1 MPTWLRRALYSSL
14 GFLWL
19 SGIVWLIL
27 HWFFARQTEF
37 GPVFHPWQPGILL
50 IHGVLA
56 LVATFLF
63 GWIAGSHV
71 GFNWRRGL
79 QRISGVSLIVLLAV
93 LALTGLGNYYLT
105 WDAARGVNALV
116 HEGAGL
122 LAIVPA
128 LLHWAVAKRADSS
141 SVAGG

>member
-1 MPTWLRRALYSSL
+1 MPTWLRRSLYSSL
-14 GFLWL
+14 GLLWL

-27 HWFFARQTEF
+27 HWFFARKTEF
-37 GPVFHPWQPGILL
+37 GTAV
-50 IHGVLA
+50 A
-56 LVATFLF
+56 ATFLF

-79 QRISGVSLIVLLAV
+79 QRVSGVTLIVLLAV

-105 WDAARGVNALV
+105 WDAARTVNSLV
-116 HEGAGL
+116 HQGAGL

-128 LLHWAVAKRADSS
+128 LVHWAVAKRTDSS
-141 SVAGG
+141 SVGGR

>member
-1 MPTWLRRALYSSL
+1 MPTWLRRSLYASL
-14 GFLWL
+14 GLLWL

-27 HWFFARQTEF
+27 HLFFARETQF
-37 GPVFHPWQPGILL
+37 GDAPHPWQPAILL
-50 IHGVLA
+50 VHGVLA

-79 QRISGVSLIVLLAV
+79 QRVSGVTLIVLLAV

-105 WDAARGVNALV
+105 GDAARAVNSVL

-128 LLHWAVAKRADSS
+128 LVHWAVAKRADSS
-141 SVAGG
+141 SVTGG

>member
-1 MPTWLRRALYSSL
+1 MPTWLRRSLYSSL
-14 GFLWL
+14 SLLWL
-19 SGIVWLIL
+19 SGLAWLIL
-27 HWFFARQTEF
+27 HLFFARDT
-37 GPVFHPWQPGILL
+37 GLGLAPHPWQPGILL
-50 IHGVLA
+50 VHGVLA

-79 QRISGVSLIVLLAV
+79 QRVSGVTLIVLLAL

-105 WDAARGVNALV
+105 WDAARAANSLV

-128 LLHWAVAKRADSS
+128 LVHWAVAKRADSS
-141 SVAGG
+141 SVAR